1 MRWATTTRAAL
12 HPWTG
17 SARAVWSGRSLAQ
30 APTNAGV
37 ERPSS
42 ASRRL
47 AGAVTSSPLSWLMAA
62 VRALTARCARHPSQ
76 HGPGGGLGV
85 DRIGLTPLASGPP
98 VGPVDLHHG
107 HALVQEHP
115 GEPGAVAAG
124 AFHPDRPELAVP
136 AKPAQQLP
144 VATAG
149 SRELAVAEQ
158 PSLLVDDG
166 SVVGATVGVDP
177 ADDNTGALGHP
188 GVAFPLDDRAGQ
200 ARTGRAGGHTSDG
213 A

>member
-1 MRWATTTRAAL
+1 
-12 HPWTG
+12 
-17 SARAVWSGRSLAQ
+17 
-30 APTNAGV
+30 
-37 ERPSS
+37 
-42 ASRRL
+42 
-47 AGAVTSSPLSWLMAA
+47 
-62 VRALTARCARHPSQ
+62 
-76 HGPGGGLGV
+76 
-85 DRIGLTPLASGPP
+85 
-98 VGPVDLHHG
+98 
-107 HALVQEHP
+107 
-115 GEPGAVAAG
+115 
-124 AFHPDRPELAVP
+124 LAVP

-144 VATAG
+144 IATAG

-213 A
+213 AWSRKLVSGHTSPSGRVHHMTLPGRPTNPGNDT